1 MIKVIKHSN
10 FGEWVKLFKGD
21 ELIEEYQNKR
31 KAWREA
37 YKLAKAAGH
46 SVFYYLDECEKVA

>member
-1 MIKVIKHSN
+1 MIKVIKHGN

-21 ELIEEYQNKR
+21 ELVEEYQNKR

-37 YKLAKAAGH
+37 NRAMKEMFLYWLL
-46 SVFYYLDECEKVA
+46 VCF